1 MQGLNMLKFQI
12 FMIVYCHLV
21 DLHCKA
27 MVSPLHPNISTYL
40 HTVLTW
46 RICLTIKSFLS
57 EMRVTLGDWRVKK
70 IGHFFSL
77 LQQWESF
84 SWWFLQSVCVFFFSL
99 NIEVYVTLWISFKS
113 SCCCLL
119 DTEGSPKSKT
129 DRARLGN
136 LRAIS
141 TADTRNEEGENMDD
155 DDKVAEY
162 WNSDHHKFEWSNY
175 MQSLDSRSWHALGL
189 GVPESFLSR
198 GQYFNYLR
206 ICSIALSLITWG
218 RFLKGP
224 LLMTVTDIWMT
235 KCRHQGQR
243 IKYNLFNYIFMVSI
257 FIEDANSI
265 YL

>member
-1 MQGLNMLKFQI
+1 MKI
-12 FMIVYCHLV
+12 HL
-21 DLHCKA
+21 H
-27 MVSPLHPNISTYL
+27 
-40 HTVLTW
+40 
-46 RICLTIKSFLS
+46 
-57 EMRVTLGDWRVKK
+57 
-70 IGHFFSL
+70 
-77 LQQWESF
+77 
-84 SWWFLQSVCVFFFSL
+84 LQSRASWVRCKSHLETEGLKRLAISSVYFTSENPFPGGFCSLCVFFFSL

-119 DTEGSPKSKT
+119 GTEGSPKSKT

-198 GQYFNYLR
+198 GQYFYYLR
-206 ICSIALSLITWG
+206 ICSIA
-218 RFLKGP
+218 P
-224 LLMTVTDIWMT
+224 
-235 KCRHQGQR
+235 
-243 IKYNLFNYIFMVSI
+243 NLWSP
-257 FIEDANSI
+257 EGGS
-265 YL
+265 